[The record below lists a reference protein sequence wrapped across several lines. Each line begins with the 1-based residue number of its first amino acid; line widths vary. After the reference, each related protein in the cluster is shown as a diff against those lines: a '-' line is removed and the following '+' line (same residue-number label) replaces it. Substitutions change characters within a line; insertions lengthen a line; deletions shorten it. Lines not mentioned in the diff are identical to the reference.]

1 MRIMKK
7 VNIYVLASCALF
19 LTACGG
25 MNKMA
30 KMANSVQ
37 WEVNPKVLE
46 MHGDSV
52 EVEIKV
58 TFPPKY
64 FQKAA
69 ILELTPVLK
78 YDGGEKAFKSK
89 AVQGESVQDNN
100 EVCTFANGGTF
111 TTKSKIAF
119 EEAMRSS
126 ELIARVKATM
136 KGKSIDLPEQKIADG
151 VMSTALLLDYKAMTI
166 GAADKFQ
173 RVTND
178 SKGATLFFVINKAD
192 IQNKEL
198 KKDEVAALK
207 QFLADAANNER
218 IEVKGVEISAFA
230 SPDGEESLNDKL
242 AANRMKNSDSF
253 FKKELKKAKL
263 NADASVYKT
272 TSLAEDWDGF
282 KTLMHESD
290 IQDKELILR
299 VLSMYSD
306 PVVREK
312 EIKNISAAYVEIAD
326 KILPQLRR
334 SKLSVNIA
342 VIGHS
347 DEELKAMVAA
357 NDEKLTIEEML
368 YTATLTEDNN
378 EKLSIYQKAADKFP
392 EDWRAINNVGH
403 ISYKLG
409 KVAEAKAAFEK
420 AKSIDASNT
429 VVLNNLGACA
439 LADGD
444 VAAAKEFFSAAA
456 GAGDEVSYNQAI
468 ILTKNGDYESALNLY
483 QSSKLNTF
491 NWALCKYLNYFN
503 TKNGDV
509 FDATLGI
516 LNKIEDQND
525 AKISYLKAVIGAR
538 KQDKDLMINS
548 LKVAVD
554 KDASFGAYAAKDI
567 EFAQYAQDDD
577 FKNIA
582 K

>member
-1 MRIMKK
+1 MKR
-7 VNIYVLASCALF
+7 VNICVLASCALV
-19 LTACGG
+19 LSACGG
-25 MNKMA
+25 MSKMA
-30 KMANSVQ
+30 KMAEQVQ
-37 WEVNPKVLE
+37 WDITPKVLE
-46 MHGDSV
+46 MHGDSIEV
-52 EVEIKV
+52 EVSA
-58 TFPPKY
+58 TFPQKY
-64 FQKAA
+64 FIATA
-69 ILELTPVLK
+69 TLELTPVLK
-78 YDGGEKAFKSK
+78 YEGGEKAFASK
-89 AVQGESVQDNN
+89 TVQGEKVQENN
-100 EVCTFANGGTF
+100 EVVPFAQGKTIKW
-111 TTKSKIAF
+111 KSKIAF
-119 EEAMRSS
+119 DEAMRKS
-126 ELIARVKATM
+126 ELVLNGKASM
-136 KGKSIDLPEQKIADG
+136 KGKSVDVPFGKKADG

-282 KTLMHESD
+282 KTLMQESD

-312 EIKNISAAYVEIAD
+312 EIKNISAAYEEIAD

-368 YTATLTEDNN
+368 YAATLTEDNN

-403 ISYKLG
+403 INYKLG

-420 AKSIDASNT
+420 AKGIDASNT

-468 ILTKNGDYESALNLY
+468 ILTKKGEYENALNLY

-516 LNKIEDQND
+516 LNKIEDQDN
-525 AKISYLKAVIGAR
+525 AKFPYLKAVIAAR
-538 KQDKDLMINS
+538 KQDKDLLINS
-548 LKVAVD
+548 LKVAVE
-554 KDASFGAYAAKDI
+554 KDASLGAYAAKDI
-567 EFAQYAQDDD
+567 EFAQYAEDAD

>member
-1 MRIMKK
+1 MKR
-7 VNIYVLASCALF
+7 VNICVLASCALI
-19 LTACGG
+19 LSACGG
-25 MNKMA
+25 MSKMA
-30 KMANSVQ
+30 KMAEQVQ
-37 WEVNPKVLE
+37 WDITPKVLE
-46 MHGDSV
+46 MHGDSIEV
-52 EVEIKV
+52 EVSA

-64 FQKAA
+64 FIAA
-69 ILELTPVLK
+69 ATLELSPVLK
-78 YDGGEKAFKSK
+78 YEGGEKAFASK
-89 AVQGESVQDNN
+89 TVQGEKVQENN
-100 EVCTFANGGTF
+100 EVIPFAQGKTVKW
-111 TTKSKIAF
+111 KSKIAF
-119 EEAMRSS
+119 EDAMRKS
-126 ELIARVKATM
+126 ELVLNGKASM
-136 KGKSIDLPEQKIADG
+136 KGKSVDVPFGKKADG

-282 KTLMHESD
+282 KTLMQESD

-312 EIKNISAAYVEIAD
+312 EIKNISAAYEEIAD

-347 DEELKAMVAA
+347 DDELKAMVAA

-368 YTATLTEDNN
+368 YAATLTEDNN

-403 ISYKLG
+403 INYKLG

-420 AKSIDASNT
+420 AKGIDASNT

-444 VAAAKEFFSAAA
+444 VAAAKEFFNAAA

-468 ILTKNGDYESALNLY
+468 ILTKKGEYENALNLY

-503 TKNGDV
+503 TKNNDV

-516 LNKIEDQND
+516 LNKIEDQNN
-525 AKISYLKAVIGAR
+525 AKVPYLKAVIAAR
-538 KQDKDLMINS
+538 KQDKDLLINS
-548 LKVAVD
+548 LKVAVE
-554 KDASFGAYAAKDI
+554 KDASLGAYAAKDI
-567 EFAQYAQDDD
+567 EFAQYAEDAD

>member
-1 MRIMKK
+1 MKK
-7 VNIYVLASCALF
+7 VNIYVLGFCALA

-30 KMANSVQ
+30 KMANQVQ
-37 WEVNPKVLE
+37 WDVTPKVLE

-52 EVEIKV
+52 EVEISV

-78 YDGGEKAFKSK
+78 YEGGEKAFESK
-89 AVQGESVQDNN
+89 AVQGESVQANN
-100 EVCTFANGGTF
+100 EVCSFANGGTF
-111 TTKSKIAF
+111 KTKSKISF

-126 ELIARVKATM
+126 ELVARVKATM
-136 KGKSIDLPEQKIADG
+136 KDKSQDLPEEKIAEG
-151 VMSTALLLDYKAMTI
+151 VMSTALLLDKNAMTI
-166 GAADKFQ
+166 GAADKFE
-173 RVTND
+173 RITND

-192 IQNKEL
+192 IQSKEL

-207 QFLADAANNER
+207 QFISDVAANER
-218 IEVKGVEISAFA
+218 MEVKGIEISAFA

-253 FKKELKKAKL
+253 FKKELKKSKVS
-263 NADASVYKT
+263 ADESVFKT

-282 KTLMHESD
+282 KTLMQESD

-312 EIKNISAAYVEIAD
+312 EIKNISAAYEEIAD

-334 SKLSVNIA
+334 STLSVNVA

-347 DEELKAMVAA
+347 DEEIKELIAA
-357 NDEKLTIEEML
+357 NSEDLTVEELL
-368 YTATLTEDNN
+368 YAATLTEDNA
-378 EKLSIYQKAADKFP
+378 EKLSIYQKAAAKYP
-392 EDWRAINNVGH
+392 EDWRTNNNVGH
-403 ISYKLG
+403 ISYKMG
-409 KVAEAKAAFEK
+409 NIAEAKAAFEK
-420 AKSIDASNT
+420 AKEADAQNT

-439 LADGD
+439 YAEGD
-444 VAAAKEFFSAAA
+444 EAAAKEFYNAAA
-456 GAGDEVSYNQAI
+456 GAGDEVSYNQAVI
-468 ILTKNGDYESALNLY
+468 ATKKGDYENALNLY
-483 QSSKLNTF
+483 QSSKMNSF
-491 NWALCKYLNYFN
+491 NWALCKYLNYFS
-503 TKNGDV
+503 TKNADV

-516 LNKIEDQND
+516 LNKIEDQDN
-525 AKISYLKAVIGAR
+525 AKIPYLKAVIAAR
-538 KQDKDLMINS
+538 KQDKDLLINS
-548 LKVAVD
+548 LKVAVE
-554 KDASFGAYAAKDI
+554 KDASLGAYAAKDI
-567 EFAQYAQDDD
+567 EFAQFAQDED

>member
-1 MRIMKK
+1 MKK
-7 VNIYVLASCALF
+7 VNIYVLGFCALA

-30 KMANSVQ
+30 KMANQVQ
-37 WEVNPKVLE
+37 WDVTPKVLE

-52 EVEIKV
+52 EVEISV

-78 YDGGEKAFKSK
+78 YEGGEKAFESK
-89 AVQGESVQDNN
+89 AVQGESVQANN
-100 EVCTFANGGTF
+100 EVCSFANGGTF
-111 TTKSKIAF
+111 KTKSKISF

-126 ELIARVKATM
+126 ELVARVKATM
-136 KGKSIDLPEQKIADG
+136 KDKSQDLPEEKIAEG
-151 VMSTALLLDYKAMTI
+151 VMSTALLLDKNAMTI
-166 GAADKFQ
+166 GAADKFE
-173 RVTND
+173 RITND

-192 IQNKEL
+192 IQSKEL
-198 KKDEVAALK
+198 KKDEIAELKKFISQVAA
-207 QFLADAANNER
+207 DER
-218 IEVKGVEISAFA
+218 MEVKGIEISAFA

-253 FKKELKKAKL
+253 FKKELKKSKVS
-263 NADASVYKT
+263 ADESVFKT

-282 KTLMHESD
+282 KTLMQESD

-312 EIKNISAAYVEIAD
+312 EIKNISAAYEEIAD

-334 SKLSVNIA
+334 STLSVNVA

-347 DEELKAMVAA
+347 DEEIKELIAA
-357 NDEKLTIEEML
+357 NSEDLTVEELL
-368 YTATLTEDNN
+368 YAATLTEDNA
-378 EKLSIYQKAADKFP
+378 EKLSIYQKAAAKYP
-392 EDWRAINNVGH
+392 EDWRTNNNVGH
-403 ISYKLG
+403 ISYKMG
-409 KVAEAKAAFEK
+409 NIAEAKAAFEK
-420 AKSIDASNT
+420 AKEADAQNT

-439 LADGD
+439 YAEGD
-444 VAAAKEFFSAAA
+444 EAAAKEFYNAAA
-456 GAGDEVSYNQAI
+456 GAGDEVSYNQAVI
-468 ILTKNGDYESALNLY
+468 ATKKGDYENALNLY
-483 QSSKLNTF
+483 QSSKMNSF
-491 NWALCKYLNYFN
+491 NWALCKYLNYFS
-503 TKNGDV
+503 TKNADV

-516 LNKIEDQND
+516 LNKIEDQDN
-525 AKISYLKAVIGAR
+525 AKIPYLKAVIAAR
-538 KQDKDLMINS
+538 KQDKDLLINS
-548 LKVAVD
+548 LKVAVE
-554 KDASFGAYAAKDI
+554 KDASLGAYAAKDI
-567 EFAQYAQDDD
+567 EFAQYANDED

>member
-1 MRIMKK
+1 MKK
-7 VNIYVLASCALF
+7 VNFYVLATCALA

-30 KMANSVQ
+30 KMANEVQ
-37 WEVNPKVLE
+37 WDVTPKVLE

-52 EVEIKV
+52 EMEITV

-78 YDGGEKAFKSK
+78 YEGGEKAFESK
-89 AVQGESVQDNN
+89 AVQGESVQANN
-100 EVCTFANGGTF
+100 EVCSFANGGTF
-111 TTKSKIAF
+111 KTKSKIAF

-136 KGKSIDLPEQKIADG
+136 KDKSQDLPEQKIADG
-151 VMSTALLLDYKAMTI
+151 VMSTALLLDKNAMTI
-166 GAADKFQ
+166 GAADKFE
-173 RVTND
+173 RITND

-192 IQNKEL
+192 IQSKEL

-207 QFLADAANNER
+207 QFISDVAANER
-218 IEVKGVEISAFA
+218 MEVKGIEISAFA

-242 AANRMKNSDSF
+242 AASRMKNSDSF
-253 FKKELKKAKL
+253 FKKELKKSKVS
-263 NADASVYKT
+263 ADESVFKT

-282 KTLMHESD
+282 KTLMQESD

-312 EIKNISAAYVEIAD
+312 EIKNISAAYEEIAD

-334 SKLSVNIA
+334 STLSVNVA

-347 DEELKAMVAA
+347 DEEIKELIAA
-357 NDEKLTIEEML
+357 NSEDLTVEELL
-368 YTATLTEDNN
+368 YAATLTEDNA
-378 EKLSIYQKAADKFP
+378 EKLSIYQKAAAKYP
-392 EDWRAINNVGH
+392 EDWRTNNNVGH
-403 ISYKLG
+403 INYKMG
-409 KVAEAKAAFEK
+409 NIAEAKAAFEK
-420 AKSIDASNT
+420 AKEADASNT

-439 LADGD
+439 YAEGD
-444 VAAAKEFFSAAA
+444 EAAAKEFYNAAA
-456 GAGDEVSYNQAI
+456 GAGDEVSYNQAVI
-468 ILTKNGDYESALNLY
+468 ATKKGDYESALNLY
-483 QSSKLNTF
+483 QSSKMNSF
-491 NWALCKYLNYFN
+491 NWALCKYLNYFS
-503 TKNGDV
+503 TKNNDV

-516 LNKIEDQND
+516 LNKIEDQDN
-525 AKISYLKAVIGAR
+525 AKIPYLKAVIAAR
-538 KQDKDLMINS
+538 KQDKDLLINS
-548 LKVAVD
+548 LKVAVE
-554 KDASFGAYAAKDI
+554 KDASLGAYAAKDI
-567 EFAQYAQDDD
+567 EFAQYAQDED

>member
-1 MRIMKK
+1 
-7 VNIYVLASCALF
+7 
-19 LTACGG
+19 
-25 MNKMA
+25 MA
-30 KMANSVQ
+30 KMAEQVQ
-37 WEVNPKVLE
+37 WDITPKVLE
-46 MHGDSV
+46 MHGDSIEV
-52 EVEIKV
+52 EVSA
-58 TFPPKY
+58 TFPQKY
-64 FQKAA
+64 FIATA
-69 ILELTPVLK
+69 TLELTPVLK
-78 YDGGEKAFKSK
+78 YEGGEKAFASK
-89 AVQGESVQDNN
+89 TVQGEKVQENN
-100 EVCTFANGGTF
+100 EVVPFAQGKTIKW
-111 TTKSKIAF
+111 KSKIAF
-119 EEAMRSS
+119 DEAMRKS
-126 ELIARVKATM
+126 ELVLNGKASM
-136 KGKSIDLPEQKIADG
+136 KGKSVDVPFGKKADG

-282 KTLMHESD
+282 KTLMQESD

-312 EIKNISAAYVEIAD
+312 EIKNISAAYEEIAD

-368 YTATLTEDNN
+368 YAATLTEDNN

-403 ISYKLG
+403 INYKLG

-420 AKSIDASNT
+420 AKGIDASNT

-468 ILTKNGDYESALNLY
+468 ILTKKGEYENALNLY

-516 LNKIEDQND
+516 LNKIEDQDN
-525 AKISYLKAVIGAR
+525 AKVPYLKAVIAAR
-538 KQDKDLMINS
+538 KQDKDLLINS
-548 LKVAVD
+548 LKVAVE
-554 KDASFGAYAAKDI
+554 KDASLGAYAAKDI
-567 EFAQYAQDDD
+567 EFAQYAEDAD

>member
-1 MRIMKK
+1 MKK
-7 VNIYVLASCALF
+7 VNIYVLGFCALA

-30 KMANSVQ
+30 KMANQVQ
-37 WEVNPKVLE
+37 WDVTPKVLE

-52 EVEIKV
+52 EVEITV

-78 YDGGEKAFKSK
+78 YEGGEKAFESK
-89 AVQGESVQDNN
+89 AVQGESVQANN
-100 EVCTFANGGTF
+100 EVCSFANGGTF
-111 TTKSKIAF
+111 KTKSKISF

-136 KGKSIDLPEQKIADG
+136 KDKSQDLPEEKIADG
-151 VMSTALLLDYKAMTI
+151 VMSTALLLDKNAMTI
-166 GAADKFQ
+166 GAADKFE
-173 RVTND
+173 RITND

-192 IQNKEL
+192 IQSKEL

-207 QFLADAANNER
+207 QFISDVAANER
-218 IEVKGVEISAFA
+218 MEVKGIEISAFA

-253 FKKELKKAKL
+253 FKKELKKSKVS
-263 NADASVYKT
+263 ADESVFKT

-282 KTLMHESD
+282 KTLMQESD

-312 EIKNISAAYVEIAD
+312 EIKNISAAYEEIAD

-334 SKLSVNIA
+334 STLSVNVA

-347 DEELKAMVAA
+347 DEEIKELIAA
-357 NDEKLTIEEML
+357 NSEDLTVEELL
-368 YTATLTEDNN
+368 YAATLTEDNA
-378 EKLSIYQKAADKFP
+378 EKLSIYQKAAAKYP
-392 EDWRAINNVGH
+392 EDWRTNNNVGH
-403 ISYKLG
+403 ISYKMG
-409 KVAEAKAAFEK
+409 NIAEAKAAFEK
-420 AKSIDASNT
+420 AKEADAQNT

-439 LADGD
+439 YAEGD
-444 VAAAKEFFSAAA
+444 EAAAKEFYNAAA
-456 GAGDEVSYNQAI
+456 GAGDEVSYNQAVI
-468 ILTKNGDYESALNLY
+468 ATKKGDYESALNLY
-483 QSSKLNTF
+483 QSSKMNTF
-491 NWALCKYLNYFN
+491 NWALCKYLNYFS
-503 TKNGDV
+503 TKNNDV

-516 LNKIEDQND
+516 LNKIEDQDN
-525 AKISYLKAVIGAR
+525 AKVPYLKAVIAAR
-538 KQDKDLMINS
+538 KQDKDLLINS
-548 LKVAVD
+548 LKVAVE
-554 KDASFGAYAAKDI
+554 KDASLSAYAAKDI
-567 EFAQYAQDDD
+567 EFAQYANDED

>member
-1 MRIMKK
+1 MKK
-7 VNIYVLASCALF
+7 VNFYVLATCALA

-30 KMANSVQ
+30 KMANEVQ
-37 WEVNPKVLE
+37 WDVTPKVLE

-52 EVEIKV
+52 EMEITV

-78 YDGGEKAFKSK
+78 YEGGEKAFESK
-89 AVQGESVQDNN
+89 AVQGESVQANN
-100 EVCTFANGGTF
+100 EVCSFANGGTF
-111 TTKSKIAF
+111 KTKSKIAF

-136 KGKSIDLPEQKIADG
+136 KDKSQDLPEQKIADG
-151 VMSTALLLDYKAMTI
+151 VMSTALLLDKNAMTI
-166 GAADKFQ
+166 GAADKFE
-173 RVTND
+173 RITND

-192 IQNKEL
+192 IQSKEL

-207 QFLADAANNER
+207 QFISDVAANER
-218 IEVKGVEISAFA
+218 MEVKGIEISAFA

-242 AANRMKNSDSF
+242 AASRMKNSDSF
-253 FKKELKKAKL
+253 FKKELKKSKVS
-263 NADASVYKT
+263 ADESVFKT

-282 KTLMHESD
+282 KTLMQESD

-312 EIKNISAAYVEIAD
+312 EIKNISAAYEEIAD

-334 SKLSVNIA
+334 STLSVNVA

-347 DEELKAMVAA
+347 DDEIKELIAANSEDLTVEEL
-357 NDEKLTIEEML
+357 L
-368 YTATLTEDNN
+368 YAATLTEDNA
-378 EKLSIYQKAADKFP
+378 EKLSIYQKAAAKYP
-392 EDWRAINNVGH
+392 EDWRTNNNVGH
-403 ISYKLG
+403 ISYKMG
-409 KVAEAKAAFEK
+409 NIAEAKAAFEK
-420 AKSIDASNT
+420 AKEADASNT

-439 LADGD
+439 YAEGD
-444 VAAAKEFFSAAA
+444 EAAAKEFYNAAA
-456 GAGDEVSYNQAI
+456 GAGDEVSYNQAVI
-468 ILTKNGDYESALNLY
+468 ATKKGDYESALNLY
-483 QSSKLNTF
+483 QSSKMNTF
-491 NWALCKYLNYFN
+491 NWALCKYLNYFS
-503 TKNGDV
+503 TKNNDV

-516 LNKIEDQND
+516 LNKIEDQDN
-525 AKISYLKAVIGAR
+525 AKISYLKAVIAAR
-538 KQDKDLMINS
+538 KQDKDLLINS
-548 LKVAVD
+548 LKVAVE
-554 KDASFGAYAAKDI
+554 KDASLGAYAAKDI
-567 EFAQYAQDDD
+567 EFAQYAQDED

>member
-1 MRIMKK
+1 MKR
-7 VNIYVLASCALF
+7 VNICVLASCALI
-19 LTACGG
+19 LSACGG
-25 MNKMA
+25 MSKMA
-30 KMANSVQ
+30 KMAEQVQ
-37 WEVNPKVLE
+37 WDITPKVLE
-46 MHGDSV
+46 MHGDSIEV
-52 EVEIKV
+52 EVSA

-64 FQKAA
+64 FIATA
-69 ILELTPVLK
+69 TLELSPVLK
-78 YDGGEKAFKSK
+78 YEGGEKAFASK
-89 AVQGESVQDNN
+89 TVQGEKVQENN
-100 EVCTFANGGTF
+100 EVVPFAQGKTIKW
-111 TTKSKIAF
+111 KSKIAF
-119 EEAMRSS
+119 EEAMRKS
-126 ELIARVKATM
+126 ELVLNGKASM
-136 KGKSIDLPEQKIADG
+136 KGKSIDVPFGKKADG

-282 KTLMHESD
+282 KTLMQESD

-312 EIKNISAAYVEIAD
+312 EIKNISAAYEEIAD

-347 DEELKAMVAA
+347 DDELKAMVAA

-368 YTATLTEDNN
+368 YAATLTEDNN

-403 ISYKLG
+403 INYKLG

-420 AKSIDASNT
+420 AKGIDASNT

-444 VAAAKEFFSAAA
+444 VAAAKEFFNAAA

-468 ILTKNGDYESALNLY
+468 ILTKKGEYENALNLY

-503 TKNGDV
+503 TKNNDV

-516 LNKIEDQND
+516 LNKIEDQNN
-525 AKISYLKAVIGAR
+525 AKVPYLKAVIAAR
-538 KQDKDLMINS
+538 KQDKDLLINS
-548 LKVAVD
+548 LKVAVE
-554 KDASFGAYAAKDI
+554 KDASLGAYAAKDI
-567 EFAQYAQDDD
+567 EFAQYAEDAD

>member
-1 MRIMKK
+1 MKK
-7 VNIYVLASCALF
+7 VNIYVLGFCALA

-30 KMANSVQ
+30 KMANQVQ
-37 WEVNPKVLE
+37 WDVTPKVLE

-78 YDGGEKAFKSK
+78 YEGGEKAFESK
-89 AVQGESVQDNN
+89 AVQGESVQANN
-100 EVCTFANGGTF
+100 EVCSFANGGTF
-111 TTKSKIAF
+111 STKSKISF

-136 KGKSIDLPEQKIADG
+136 KDKSQDLPEEKIADG
-151 VMSTALLLDYKAMTI
+151 VMSTALLLDKNAMTI
-166 GAADKFQ
+166 GAADKFE
-173 RVTND
+173 RITND
-178 SKGATLFFVINKAD
+178 TKGATLFFVINKAD
-192 IQNKEL
+192 IQSKEL

-207 QFLADAANNER
+207 QFISDVAANER
-218 IEVKGVEISAFA
+218 MEVKGIEISAFA

-253 FKKELKKAKL
+253 FKKELKKSKVS
-263 NADASVYKT
+263 ADESVFKT

-282 KTLMHESD
+282 KTLMQESD

-312 EIKNISAAYVEIAD
+312 EIKNISAAYEEIAD

-334 SKLSVNIA
+334 STLSVNVA

-347 DEELKAMVAA
+347 DEEIKELIAA
-357 NDEKLTIEEML
+357 NSEDLTVEELL
-368 YTATLTEDNN
+368 YAATLTEDNA
-378 EKLSIYQKAADKFP
+378 EKLSIYQKAAAKYP
-392 EDWRAINNVGH
+392 EDWRTNNNVGH
-403 ISYKLG
+403 ISYKMG
-409 KVAEAKAAFEK
+409 NIAEAKAAFEK
-420 AKSIDASNT
+420 AKEADASNT

-439 LADGD
+439 YAEGD
-444 VAAAKEFFSAAA
+444 EAAAKEFYNAAA
-456 GAGDEVSYNQAI
+456 GAGDEVSYNQAVI
-468 ILTKNGDYESALNLY
+468 ATKKGDYENALNLY
-483 QSSKLNTF
+483 QSSKMNTF

-516 LNKIEDQND
+516 LNKIEDQDN

-538 KQDKDLMINS
+538 KQDKDLLINS
-548 LKVAVD
+548 LRVAVE
-554 KDASFGAYAAKDI
+554 KDASLGAYAAKDI
-567 EFAQYAQDDD
+567 EFAQYAQDED

>member
-1 MRIMKK
+1 MTKK
-7 VNIYVLASCALF
+7 AEQ
-19 LTACGG
+19 
-25 MNKMA
+25 
-30 KMANSVQ
+30 VQ
-37 WEVNPKVLE
+37 WDITPKVLE
-46 MHGDSV
+46 MHGDSIEV
-52 EVEIKV
+52 EVSA

-64 FQKAA
+64 FIAA
-69 ILELTPVLK
+69 ATLELSPVLK
-78 YDGGEKAFKSK
+78 YEGGEKAFASK
-89 AVQGESVQDNN
+89 TVQGEKVQENN
-100 EVCTFANGGTF
+100 EVIPFAQGKTVKW
-111 TTKSKIAF
+111 KSKIAF
-119 EEAMRSS
+119 EDAMRKS
-126 ELIARVKATM
+126 ELVLNGKASL
-136 KGKSIDLPEQKIADG
+136 KGKSVDVPFGKKADG

-192 IQNKEL
+192 IQSKEL
-198 KKDEVAALK
+198 KKDEITALK

-218 IEVKGVEISAFA
+218 IEVKGIEISAFA

-253 FKKELKKAKL
+253 FKKEMKKAKL

-282 KTLMHESD
+282 KTLMQESD

-312 EIKNISAAYVEIAD
+312 EIKNISAAYEEIAD

-347 DEELKAMVAA
+347 DDELKDMVAA

-368 YTATLTEDNN
+368 YAATLTEDNN

-403 ISYKLG
+403 INYKLG

-420 AKSIDASNT
+420 AKGIDASNT

-468 ILTKNGDYESALNLY
+468 ILTKKGEYESALNLY

-491 NWALCKYLNYFN
+491 NWALCKYLNYFS
-503 TKNGDV
+503 TKNADV

-516 LNKIEDQND
+516 LNKIEDQNN
-525 AKISYLKAVIGAR
+525 AKVPYLKAVIAAR
-538 KQDKDLMINS
+538 KQDKDLLINS
-548 LKVAVD
+548 LKVAVE
-554 KDASFGAYAAKDI
+554 KDASLGAYAAKDI
-567 EFAQYAQDDD
+567 EFAQYAEDAD

>member
-1 MRIMKK
+1 MKK
-7 VNIYVLASCALF
+7 VNFYVLATCALA

-30 KMANSVQ
+30 KMANEVQ
-37 WEVNPKVLE
+37 WDVTPKVLE

-52 EVEIKV
+52 EMEITV

-78 YDGGEKAFKSK
+78 YEGGEKAFESK
-89 AVQGESVQDNN
+89 AVQGESVQANN
-100 EVCTFANGGTF
+100 EVCSFANGGTF
-111 TTKSKIAF
+111 KTKSKIAF

-136 KGKSIDLPEQKIADG
+136 KDKSQDLPEQKIADG
-151 VMSTALLLDYKAMTI
+151 VMSTALLLDKNAMTI
-166 GAADKFQ
+166 GAADKFE
-173 RVTND
+173 RITND

-192 IQNKEL
+192 IQSKEL

-207 QFLADAANNER
+207 QFISDVAANER
-218 IEVKGVEISAFA
+218 MEVKGIEISAFA

-253 FKKELKKAKL
+253 FKKELKKSKVS
-263 NADASVYKT
+263 ADESVFKT

-282 KTLMHESD
+282 KTLMQESD

-312 EIKNISAAYVEIAD
+312 EIKNISAAYEEIAD

-334 SKLSVNIA
+334 STLSVNVA

-347 DEELKAMVAA
+347 DDEIKELIAANSEDLTVEEL
-357 NDEKLTIEEML
+357 L
-368 YTATLTEDNN
+368 YAATLTEDNA
-378 EKLSIYQKAADKFP
+378 EKLSIYQKAAAKYP
-392 EDWRAINNVGH
+392 EDWRTNNNVGH
-403 ISYKLG
+403 ISYKMG
-409 KVAEAKAAFEK
+409 NIAEAKAAFEK
-420 AKSIDASNT
+420 AKEADASNT

-439 LADGD
+439 YAEGD
-444 VAAAKEFFSAAA
+444 EAAAKEFYNAAA
-456 GAGDEVSYNQAI
+456 GAGDEVSYNQAVI
-468 ILTKNGDYESALNLY
+468 ATKKGDYESALNLY
-483 QSSKLNTF
+483 QSSKMNTF
-491 NWALCKYLNYFN
+491 NWALCKYLNYFS
-503 TKNGDV
+503 TKNNDV

-516 LNKIEDQND
+516 LNKIEDQDN
-525 AKISYLKAVIGAR
+525 AKISYLKAVIAAR
-538 KQDKDLMINS
+538 KQDKDLLINS
-548 LKVAVD
+548 LKVAVE
-554 KDASFGAYAAKDI
+554 KDASLGAYAAKDI
-567 EFAQYAQDDD
+567 EFAQYAQDED